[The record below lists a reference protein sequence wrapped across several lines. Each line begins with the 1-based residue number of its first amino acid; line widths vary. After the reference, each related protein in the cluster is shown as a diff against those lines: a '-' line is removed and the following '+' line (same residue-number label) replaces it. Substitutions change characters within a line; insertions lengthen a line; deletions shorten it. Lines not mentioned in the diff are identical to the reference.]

1 MAILLNTQISGKLTI
16 SGSRDDTVTLPNYTT
31 SERDALSSAAGDIV
45 FNESTAKT
53 QFYTGNAWSDAVGRQ
68 GAQGIQGFQGLHGTP
83 GGGGNAGASGAQG
96 YQGAK
101 GSAGYS
107 GYHGAIGGGG
117 PTGDQG
123 PRSGAKGPGGATGY
137 SGLQGATNNQAGTQG
152 PKGPKGP
159 KGPAGYT
166 GFHGAD
172 GGTGGGGAYGA
183 RDGAKG
189 SAGDTGYS
197 GYHGNA
203 NAQTGARG
211 SRSGAKGPHGYSGYQ
226 GETNNAGGA
235 RGSRG
240 GPKGADGW
248 TGYHGNTNTGTGAR
262 GPRGGAKGAA
272 GYTGY
277 MGNAGA
283 TGAPGWPY
291 QAMDSNSTP
300 TFAGASAGHTAQTS
314 AYMLWT
320 SSHYAVNHTE
330 MYNTNNYGMVGRGN
344 VSTMNLINKNGQVA
358 GTYWSTGGNLFMD
371 GSRWSDERAKT
382 EITNYTGSGAEPTS
396 SIVERLSTLKPKKFR
411 FINTPSTEPITV
423 GLIAQDVKLRFPE
436 LVNAKNDGTGSA
448 ATPEMMGIN
457 YTGLR
462 AVLYEAV
469 KELKTELS
477 GITTRITTL
486 ETA

>member
-123 PRSGAKGPGGATGY
+123 PRSGAKGPGGDTGF
-137 SGLQGATNNQAGTQG
+137 SGYHGNTNTGGGVQG

-159 KGPAGYT
+159 KGPAGYQ
-166 GFHGAD
+166 GYIGD
-172 GGTGGGGAYGA
+172 GGNTGGGGAYGA

-189 SAGDTGYS
+189 AAGWTGY
-197 GYHGNA
+197 H
-203 NAQTGARG
+203 
-211 SRSGAKGPHGYSGYQ
+211 

-240 GPKGADGW
+240 GGKGSDGW
-248 TGYHGNTNTGTGAR
+248 TGYHGNTNTQTGAR
-262 GPRGGAKGAA
+262 GSRSGAKGAA

>member
-1 MAILLNTQISGKLTI
+1 MAILQATEI
-16 SGSRDDTVTLPNYTT
+16 SGSLTLSQPLRVPSLSNT
-31 SERDALSSAAGDIV
+31 SIGNLSAQEKAQLVFSSTDSDLYRHDASNIV
-45 FNESTAKT
+45 RGLGY
-53 QFYTGNAWSDAVGRQ
+53 QGLTGVV
-68 GAQGIQGFQGLHGTP
+68 GAQGTD
-83 GGGGNAGASGAQG
+83 
-96 YQGAK
+96 
-101 GSAGYS
+101 GSAGLS
-107 GYHGAIGGGG
+107 GYTGLQGLQGSVGTGGGI
-117 PTGDQG
+117 GD
-123 PRSGAKGPGGATGY
+123 RDGAKGPGGATGY
-137 SGLQGATNNQAGTQG
+137 SGLQGATNNQTGTQG
-152 PKGPKGP
+152 AKGPKGG

-189 SAGDTGYS
+189 SGGATGY
-197 GYHGNA
+197 
-203 NAQTGARG
+203 
-211 SRSGAKGPHGYSGYQ
+211 
-226 GETNNAGGA
+226 
-235 RGSRG
+235 
-240 GPKGADGW
+240 
-248 TGYHGNTNTGTGAR
+248 TGYHGNTNTATGAQGPKGSKGPKGPAGYTGYQGNTNTQTGAQ

-358 GTYWSTGGNLFMD
+358 GTYWADGGNLFMD

-396 SIVERLSTLKPKKFR
+396 SIVERLSTLKPKNFR

>member
-197 GYHGNA
+197 GYHGN
-203 NAQTGARG
+203 
-211 SRSGAKGPHGYSGYQ
+211 
-226 GETNNAGGA
+226 TN
-235 RGSRG
+235 
-240 GPKGADGW
+240 P
-248 TGYHGNTNTGTGAR
+248 GTGAR
-262 GPRGGAKGAA
+262 GTRGGAKGAA